1 LEKSLKERFLGLLQ
15 ETDIPIDV
23 NYVAHAL
30 GVHWFTAYRMVTEI
44 ILAELQKHPE
54 MTRNFPYLLLKSTK
68 SLVIIPNKL
77 LQSRDIRLD
86 YEEGHK
92 KDDGQKQK

>member
-1 LEKSLKERFLGLLQ
+1 MEKSLKERFLGLIQ
-15 ETDIPIDV
+15 ETEIPIDV

-30 GVHWFTAYRMVTEI
+30 GVHWFTAYRIVTEI

-68 SLVIIPNKL
+68 SLVIVPNRL
-77 LQSRDIRLD
+77 LQSGDICLD
-86 YEEGHK
+86 YEEGS
-92 KDDGQKQK
+92 QER